1 MSAPLTFPV
10 SKSLSPELLH
20 NNIDSRVVKIRPAA
34 TQCCLLKLLIPETHN
49 TKSLIN
55 KTNIIS

>member
-34 TQCCLLKLLIPETHN
+34 TPLDQ
-49 TKSLIN
+49 
-55 KTNIIS
+55 ISRFAGAR